1 MAAFLRGVTG
11 REDDRDVRDE
21 MEAHVALETDE
32 NIRRGMSPGE
42 ARRKALVAARGLT
55 IAAESVREARGL
67 PWAESLMT
75 DLRYAVRSLGGH
87 PAYTAAVVITLA
99 LGIGATTAMFTI
111 LNAVVLRPLPFPNAE
126 RILSLSVASEGSD
139 RQVADGGS
147 YEEWARAA
155 RSLEAVAAYGLGS
168 SVIQT
173 ASGPQEVRAIPV
185 TASYFSVFG
194 VNPMLGR
201 VFTEEEHR
209 PDGPGVV
216 LISEQLWRTQ
226 FASDPLI
233 LGKSLVGSGTP
244 NTIIGV
250 MPASFATPRGAQL
263 WRPYSLPP
271 ATEGVTNYYFVVA
284 RMRPDASLQTVRSE
298 LALLQRRLEPQ
309 RTESRRE
316 HDPVAMTLHDRRYG
330 SARTTLILLFAAVG
344 VLLLI
349 TCANLTN
356 LSLARATRRH
366 REFSLRI
373 ALGAHRLRLARH
385 VLIESFVLSLGG
397 AILGLALAASSIG
410 YFVRI
415 SPGAVANAEGIAID
429 GAVLVFTLAVA
440 VITSVLFGLVPAIV
454 AGRTPLTPALAAGT
468 PRGGGS
474 RRQRF
479 LRRSIVVLEL
489 ATALVLVVGAALV
502 ARTFWSVTSINVGFD
517 PEQVVTAQIQL
528 PSRAYTDT
536 TARHFMEELL
546 HRVSGQP
553 GVQAAALAD
562 ALPLSGTRMSVTHE
576 KEGQPAVRFEVLG
589 VTAGYFETMGTRITE
604 GRGVESGDRE
614 GGIQVAVVSAA
625 LARALFPGRSAI
637 GERLNS
643 LQGDEATIVG
653 VSEDVRQRQLEGAV
667 SLVAFMPLAQLGG
680 WNYLS
685 LAVRAPGPTARVT
698 RSVTRIVQDMD
709 AALPPPPFRT
719 MNDIVAEEV
728 APRKFIFVL
737 LALFAGLAGVL
748 AAVGLYGVLA
758 YLVAEQTRE
767 IGIRVALGADRQRVM
782 RLMMGQGA
790 ALTAVGLTL
799 GIGAGLLCVR
809 LLESMVYE
817 MTVYDGW
824 AFGTAV
830 AALGGVAM
838 LASFIP
844 ARRASRVDPVI
855 ALRAE

>member
-1 MAAFLRGVTG
+1 
-11 REDDRDVRDE
+11 
-21 MEAHVALETDE
+21 
-32 NIRRGMSPGE
+32 
-42 ARRKALVAARGLT
+42 
-55 IAAESVREARGL
+55 
-67 PWAESLMT
+67 
-75 DLRYAVRSLGGH
+75 
-87 PAYTAAVVITLA
+87 
-99 LGIGATTAMFTI
+99 
-111 LNAVVLRPLPFPNAE
+111 
-126 RILSLSVASEGSD
+126 
-139 RQVADGGS
+139 
-147 YEEWARAA
+147 
-155 RSLEAVAAYGLGS
+155 
-168 SVIQT
+168 
-173 ASGPQEVRAIPV
+173 
-185 TASYFSVFG
+185 
-194 VNPMLGR
+194 MLGR
-201 VFTEEEHR
+201 EFTDEEHR
-209 PDGPGVV
+209 RDGPGAV
-216 LISEQLWRTQ
+216 LISEQLWRAQ

-233 LGKSLVGSGTP
+233 LGKSLVVNGTP
-244 NTIIGV
+244 NTVIGV
-250 MPASFATPRGAQL
+250 MPASFATPRGAQF
-263 WRPYSLPP
+263 WRPYRLPP
-271 ATEGVTNYYFVVA
+271 AAEGVTNYYFVVA
-284 RMRPDASLQTVRSE
+284 RMRPEASLETVRSE

-309 RTESRRE
+309 PTESRRE

-330 SARTTLILLFAAVG
+330 SARTPLLLLFAAVG

-356 LSLARATRRH
+356 LSLARAARRH

-429 GAVLVFTLAVA
+429 GSVLVFTLAVA

-454 AGRTPLTPALAAGT
+454 AGRTRLTPALAAGT
-468 PRGGGS
+468 PRAGGS
-474 RRQRF
+474 RRQRL

-502 ARTFWSVTSINVGFD
+502 ARTFWSVTSINAGFD
-517 PEQVVTAQIQL
+517 PDQLVTSQIRL

-536 TARHFMEELL
+536 TARHFMEDLL
-546 HRVSGQP
+546 DRIRAQP

-562 ALPLSGTRMSVTHE
+562 ALPLSGVRMSVTYG
-576 KEGQPAVRFEVLG
+576 KEGGPSVRFDVLG
-589 VTAGYFETMGTRITE
+589 VTAGYFEAMGTRIIE
-604 GRGVESGDRE
+604 GRGVSDVDRE
-614 GGIQVAVVSAA
+614 GGTKVAVVSAA
-625 LARALFPGRSAI
+625 LAHALFPGRSAI
-637 GERLNS
+637 GERLSVEGN
-643 LQGDEATIVG
+643 DATIVG

-685 LAVRAPGPTARVT
+685 LAVRTPGPTAPVT
-698 RSVTRIVQDMD
+698 RSVTGIVQDLD

-728 APRKFIFVL
+728 APRKFMFVL
-737 LALFAGLAGVL
+737 LVLFAGLAGVL

-767 IGIRVALGADRQRVM
+767 IGIRVALGADRRSVM

-790 ALTAVGLTL
+790 ALTAAGLTL
-799 GIGAGLLCVR
+799 GIVAGLLCVR

-838 LASFIP
+838 LASFVP